1 MAAHTGSQCR
11 VHTFTVFLCG
21 QSARLIRWYRDG
33 ATVTQ
38 SFDYIKQPSIL
49 ANFFWRYAH
58 LDPCLRGHDTSVS
71 PASPVDLQQIQHVE
85 KSLQDEN
92 PAHRE
97 FRVIMVPDRDDPEVE
112 TPFIISFPLKYTAR
126 SPFGRATRPMLA
138 FNTERRNI
146 AFPKDYWRADVDGME
161 KEGEIYALLESI
173 GVPNIAAFGKG
184 NDVSNHMS
192 TQRRE

>member
-1 MAAHTGSQCR
+1 
-11 VHTFTVFLCG
+11 
-21 QSARLIRWYRDG
+21 
-33 ATVTQ
+33 
-38 SFDYIKQPSIL
+38 
-49 ANFFWRYAH
+49 
-58 LDPCLRGHDTSVS
+58 
-71 PASPVDLQQIQHVE
+71 
-85 KSLQDEN
+85 
-92 PAHRE
+92 
-97 FRVIMVPDRDDPEVE
+97 MVPDRDDPEVE

-192 TQRRE
+192 TQRREVAMLVKGYGAPQAIQNVSERRRSAFDLTQLLTEFVSAVANAMAGKTSFADSDSRNNFSLLQHINMHISTLMSFIATSVQVIS